1 MATVLDLG
9 LVNYFSSI
17 YPVLIVWAI
26 IFALLQKTKVIGQ
39 SMGIN
44 GIISVVIALMT
55 LLSPTLVAIVNQ
67 MVPWFAMLIIF
78 IVLVMLAFMTFG
90 AKEADIAS
98 IIKNTTFLWI
108 MIGACLLIF
117 GAAVAN
123 VMGQQLTEASFGDG
137 TVNSVNNGSLPANAA
152 GEIPAT
158 GSTATPN
165 FQSNIF
171 AIATHP
177 KVLGMVIL
185 FAVMIFAIALLTKG

>member
-9 LVNYFSSI
+9 LVNYFSNI

-26 IFALLQKTKVIGQ
+26 VFALLQKTKVIGQ

-55 LLSPTLVAIVNQ
+55 LLSPTLVAIVNF

-98 IIKNTTFLWI
+98 IIKNQTFLWI

-117 GAAVAN
+117 GAAVGN
-123 VMGQQLTEASFGDG
+123 VMGQQLTEASFTDG
-137 TVNSVNNGSLPANAA
+137 TTVINNGSLPANAA
-152 GEIPAT
+152 GELSAT
-158 GSTATPN
+158 STATPN
-165 FQSNIF
+165 FQSNIY

-177 KVLGMVIL
+177 KVLGMVVL